1 MEMLKAGGKK
11 VVGTKQV
18 LRALKAGTV
27 KRVYAANDADTFIYQ
42 QVVRSAE
49 SAGVPCVRVPSM
61 KELGMIC
68 GVDVPRRRGRP
79 AARVIH
85 SNTADT
91 GNLYRYRTVAY
102 IRLVDT
108 ELAL

>member
-1 MEMLKAGGKK
+1 MPGGKCALFETRFSGGREAFGSMEMLKAGGRK

-18 LRALKAGTV
+18 IRALKAGTLS
-27 KRVYAANDADTFIYQ
+27 RVYVGNDADTFIYQ

-68 GVDVPRRRGRP
+68 GVDVP
-79 AARVIH
+79 AAAAGLLR
-85 SNTADT
+85 
-91 GNLYRYRTVAY
+91 
-102 IRLVDT
+102 
-108 ELAL
+108 

>member
-1 MEMLKAGGKK
+1 MEMLKAGGRK

-49 SAGVPCVRVPSM
+49 NAGIPCVRVPSM

-68 GVDVPRRRGRP
+68 GVDVPT
-79 AARVIH
+79 AAAGLL
-85 SNTADT
+85 N
-91 GNLYRYRTVAY
+91 G
-102 IRLVDT
+102 
-108 ELAL
+108 

>member
-1 MEMLKAGGKK
+1 MEMLKAGGRK

-27 KRVYAANDADTFIYQ
+27 SRVYAANDADTFIYQ

-68 GVDVPRRRGRP
+68 GVDVP
-79 AARVIH
+79 AAAAGLLR
-85 SNTADT
+85 
-91 GNLYRYRTVAY
+91 
-102 IRLVDT
+102 
-108 ELAL
+108 E